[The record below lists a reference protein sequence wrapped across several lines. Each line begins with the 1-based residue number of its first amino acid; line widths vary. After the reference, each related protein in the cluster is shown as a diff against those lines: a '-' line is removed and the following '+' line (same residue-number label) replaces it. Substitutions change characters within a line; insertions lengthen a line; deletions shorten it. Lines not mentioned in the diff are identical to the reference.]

1 MSAAQFT
8 GSLTATRRDL
18 SVAARTIGCYGQL
31 DTDHGRQLRASLSG
45 SRQE

>member
-18 SVAARTIGCYGQL
+18 SVETCTISRRNIGHCRL
-31 DTDHGRQLRASLSG
+31 LHRRHSG
-45 SRQE
+45 